1 MSGAA
6 RSVAVFGV
14 YCAGVG
20 LILIAAPNIFLGA
33 VGLPPTGEPYIRV
46 LGVVVLVLALYYL
59 AAARAEAVAFF
70 RWTTWGR
77 PMAFMLFGALA
88 LLGFAPRILV
98 LFGAVDAVG
107 ALWTATALRRQFGAR
122 AG

>member
-1 MSGAA
+1 M
-6 RSVAVFGV
+6 FGV
-14 YCAGVG
+14 YCAVVG
-20 LILIAAPNIFLGA
+20 LVLVAAPNLLLGA

-46 LGVVVLVLALYYL
+46 LGVVVLVLGLYYL

-77 PMAFMLFGALA
+77 SMAFVLFGVLV
-88 LLGFAPRILV
+88 LLGFAPRVLV
-98 LFGAVDAVG
+98 LFGAVDAAG
-107 ALWTATALRRQFGAR
+107 ALWTARAMRSQPGAR